1 MDCVWWIRLIIV
13 DNCVNTNAE
22 DNIISPS
29 FLFYLDLIAA
39 NFPPVSSFAPACV
52 I

>member
-1 MDCVWWIRLIIV
+1 MIIV